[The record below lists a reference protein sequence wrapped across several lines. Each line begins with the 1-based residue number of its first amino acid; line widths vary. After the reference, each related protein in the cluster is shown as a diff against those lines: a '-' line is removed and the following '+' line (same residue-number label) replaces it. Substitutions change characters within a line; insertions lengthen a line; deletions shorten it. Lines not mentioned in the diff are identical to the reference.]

1 MDLFK
6 LVGTIAVNN
15 SDANSAISDTTSKA
29 ESMGSTLGN
38 KFQSAGN
45 TMTNIGKKLAPVS
58 AGITAVGGAL
68 VGIATKTASTTDKI
82 DKMSQKLGISRTAY
96 QEWDY
101 ILSQNGASID
111 SMKMGM
117 KTLNGVIDSVSQSGS
132 TAGTAFE
139 RLGISFDDLKGKSQ
153 EEIFEMTISALQ
165 NCKDETERTALANDL
180 LGRSG
185 QELAP
190 LLNSGAEATEALRQ
204 KAHDLG
210 LVLGDETVDA
220 GVKMTDA
227 MDTMKRSFTSI
238 GGAIATAVMPYIT
251 KFADYVSSNMPKIRE
266 TINSLVKKF
275 DELSPTIKKV
285 IGVVTAVLAVASPVL
300 VVVGKF
306 TSGIGGIITKVGGA
320 VGKISSLVSS
330 FGGLSGV
337 LGAITSPVGLV
348 VMAITALIAIFVTL
362 YNTNEDFRNT
372 VQTAWAT
379 IKETISG
386 VIEAVKGLI
395 QAFIT
400 VVKAIWDAWGQ
411 DIMNVVTT
419 IFNGIATFINN
430 ALNIVK
436 GIIQTVTALIKG
448 DWSGV
453 WEGIKATFSAIWET
467 IKGLISSGVE
477 YIKSIIQL
485 GLNVI
490 QTVFST
496 IWNAIKSLI
505 STIWEGIKTAV
516 SNAVNAVK
524 TTISNVFEAIKTT
537 ITNVMNGIKTTISNI
552 WNAIKTAVTT
562 VINAIKSTISSVF
575 NAIKS
580 TITNILNGVKST
592 FSSVWNGI
600 KSIVSNVINGVKSTI
615 SNGLNGAKNTVTNV
629 LNAIKSAFSN
639 ILNGAKNVVS
649 NVINGIKGLFN
660 FSWSLPKLKLPHVNI
675 SGSFSL
681 TPPSVPHFSI
691 DWYKKAMGEPY
702 MFTDPTLFSYNPMT
716 GQGKVAGE
724 AGDEMMYGHQNLM
737 NDINQAV
744 GHQNNAVIKCLED
757 MFNKLFE
764 ILEVYFP
771 EFTKELVLDTGVLV
785 AETAPA
791 MDEELGKIYKRKGR
805 S

>member
-15 SDANSAISDTTSKA
+15 TDANSAISDTTSKA
-29 ESMGSTLGN
+29 ESMSSTLGS
-38 KFQSAGN
+38 KFQSAGT

-68 VGIATKTASTTDKI
+68 VGIATKTASTTDNI

-101 ILSQNGASID
+101 VLSQNGASID

-139 RLGISFDDLKGKSQ
+139 RLGISYDDLAGKSQ

-165 NCKDETERTALANDL
+165 NCTDETERTALANDL

-190 LLNSGAEATEALRQ
+190 LLNSGAEATEALKQ

-210 LVLGDETVDA
+210 LVLDDETIDA
-220 GVKMTDA
+220 GVAMTDA

-266 TINSLVKKF
+266 TISSLVKKF

-320 VGKISSLVSS
+320 VGKITSLVSS

-348 VMAITALIAIFVTL
+348 VMAITALVAIFVAL

-386 VIEAVKGLI
+386 VIEAVKTLI
-395 QAFIT
+395 QAFIE

-411 DIMNVVTT
+411 DIINVVTT
-419 IFNGIATFINN
+419 AFNYISTFINSV
-430 ALNIVK
+430 LNIVK
-436 GIIQTVTALIKG
+436 AIIQTVTALIKG

-453 WEGIKATFSAIWET
+453 WNAIKAIFSAVWEA
-467 IKGLISSGVE
+467 
-477 YIKSIIQL
+477 IKSLVSSAIEFIKSVIQL

-490 QTVFST
+490 KTVFTT
-496 IWNAIKSLI
+496 IWNAIKSLV
-505 STIWEGIKTAV
+505 STVWEGIKSAI
-516 SNAVNAVK
+516 SNAL
-524 TTISNVFEAIKTT
+524 
-537 ITNVMNGIKTTISNI
+537 
-552 WNAIKTAVTT
+552 
-562 VINAIKSTISSVF
+562 NAIKSTVS
-575 NAIKS
+575 
-580 TITNILNGVKST
+580 NILNGIKST
-592 FSSVWNGI
+592 FTNIWNGI
-600 KSIVSNVINGVKSTI
+600 KNTVSNVINGVKNTI

-629 LNAIKSAFSN
+629 LNAIKNAFSN

-691 DWYKKAMGEPY
+691 DWYKKAMAEPY
-702 MFTDPTLFSYNPMT
+702 MFTDPTLFSYNPVS

-737 NDINQAV
+737 NDISQAV
-744 GHQNNAVIKCLED
+744 GSQNDGIIKCLED
-757 MFNKLFE
+757 LFNKLFD
-764 ILEVYFP
+764 ILEAYFP

-785 AETAPA
+785 GEIAEP